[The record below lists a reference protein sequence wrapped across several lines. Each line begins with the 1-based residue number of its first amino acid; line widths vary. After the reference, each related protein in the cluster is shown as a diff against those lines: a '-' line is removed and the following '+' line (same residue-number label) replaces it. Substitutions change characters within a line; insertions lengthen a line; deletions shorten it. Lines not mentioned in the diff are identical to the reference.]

1 MKRVDTL
8 SSQNESLKHDIKE
21 LNDGINLVKEYVDE
35 KVAEVATKSDETNR
49 LAVYNNENLR
59 ELNRFLSEKK
69 NEDLRV

>member
-1 MKRVDTL
+1 MENMTHKMKRVDTL

-49 LAVYNNENLR
+49 LAV
-59 ELNRFLSEKK
+59 
-69 NEDLRV
+69 